1 MSEERKPQADANS
14 GLDNLFRNTL
24 ESHQIEPSGS
34 LWKGISRKLLRAE
47 LAHFNFINLPKA
59 FWIGAA
65 GVVLIGMILLVNQ
78 IPDGKT
84 TENNYSPTLLNK
96 STDRSGTT
104 ASTGNGTVHI
114 GQNPMAV
121 SANNPAPTVQLP
133 SSVPQTLK
141 NSGSPLLASNNSSRT
156 IKTNKTNH
164 ASFLPS
170 GSKSLTASSSENQ
183 SPEGYLLSTQVRKTN
198 NYELKYL
205 PFLNINNL
213 FPNETDDTLLRFNN
227 LSGIMN
233 IPLKTKV
240 VIPQFYTFNLGI
252 SPELSIYRSADRYS
266 EANYWLNA
274 GVTYHTGRF
283 SVQSGVGLGYVFDH
297 ANYRVNYKSKDSI
310 GYFTSIISFIVN
322 PGNIVVYTTKDV
334 PVYDSLQHIADDRAI
349 NRYTYLQ
356 IPLMLGYELFESN
369 HFSLGIK
376 AGPSISFL
384 IGSKQASPYLDYPNA
399 RLIRVD
405 NNTLSR
411 VKMNW
416 EIQAALDLEY
426 RLVKN
431 ISMYAQPYYKHYFKP
446 FETGESTSNSARDPY
461 SIGIEVGARINFGQK
476 RIKP

>member
-24 ESHQIEPSGS
+24 DSHQVEPSRG

-65 GVVLIGMILLVNQ
+65 GAVLVGMILLVNQ

-84 TENNYSPTLLNK
+84 TENDYAPIVLKKNPDGKATAAA
-96 STDRSGTT
+96 SG
-104 ASTGNGTVHI
+104 NQTVHT
-114 GQNPMAV
+114 GRNPVAITGSS
-121 SANNPAPTVQLP
+121 SAMVVQ
-133 SSVPQTLK
+133 QTHLHA
-141 NSGSPLLASNNSSRT
+141 GSQVLASNNSNR
-156 IKTNKTNH
+156 IIETNKTNH
-164 ASFLPS
+164 AAIVSPETVSLIPS
-170 GSKSLTASSSENQ
+170 NTEKQ
-183 SPEGYLLSTQVRKTN
+183 SPEGNVINSQVRNTN
-198 NYELKYL
+198 SYELKYL
-205 PFLNINNL
+205 PVLNSTNL
-213 FPNETDDTLLRFNN
+213 FTSEADDTLLRFTN
-227 LSGIMN
+227 LNGIMN

-240 VIPQFYTFNLGI
+240 EIPQFYTFNLGI
-252 SPELSIYRSADRYS
+252 SPELSLYRTADRYS
-266 EANYWLNA
+266 ETNYWLNT
-274 GVTYHTGRF
+274 GVTYHAGRF
-283 SVQSGVGLGYVFDH
+283 SIQTGVGLGYIFDH

-322 PGNIVVYTTKDV
+322 PGNIVVFTTKDF

-356 IPLMLGYELFESN
+356 IPLMLGYELFETN

-376 AGPSISFL
+376 VGPAISFL
-384 IGSKQASPYLDYPNA
+384 IGTKEALPFIDYPNA
-399 RLIRVD
+399 RLIRVE

-431 ISMYAQPYYKHYFKP
+431 FSMYAQPYYKHYFKP
-446 FETGESTSNSARDPY
+446 FATGESTSTSAKDPY
-461 SIGIEVGARINFGQK
+461 SIGIEVGARFNFGQK

>member
-24 ESHQIEPSGS
+24 DSHQIEPSGG

-65 GVVLIGMILLVNQ
+65 GAVLVGMIFLVNQ

-84 TENNYSPTLLNK
+84 TENDYAPIVLKKSPDGKAN
-96 STDRSGTT
+96 
-104 ASTGNGTVHI
+104 
-114 GQNPMAV
+114 V
-121 SANNPAPTVQLP
+121 SVQ
-133 SSVPQTLK
+133 QTHLHP
-141 NSGSPLLASNNSSRT
+141 GSPVLASNNSTR
-156 IKTNKTNH
+156 IVKTNKTDH
-164 ASFLPS
+164 AAIVSSETVSLIPS
-170 GSKSLTASSSENQ
+170 NTENQ
-183 SPEGYLLSTQVRKTN
+183 SREDQVINSQVSNTSS
-198 NYELKYL
+198 YELKYL
-205 PFLNINNL
+205 PVLNSTNL
-213 FPNETDDTLLRFNN
+213 FTSEAEDTLLRFTNPK
-227 LSGIMN
+227 GIMN
-233 IPLKTKV
+233 IPVKTKV
-240 VIPQFYTFNLGI
+240 EIPQFYTFNLGI
-252 SPELSIYRSADRYS
+252 SPELSIYRNADRYS
-266 EANYWLNA
+266 ETNYWLNT
-274 GVTYHTGRF
+274 GVTYHAGRF
-283 SVQSGVGLGYVFDH
+283 SIQTGVGLGYIFDH

-322 PGNIVVYTTKDV
+322 PGNIVVFTTKDI

-356 IPLMLGYELFESN
+356 IPLMLGYELFETN

-376 AGPSISFL
+376 AGPAISFL
-384 IGSKQASPYLDYPNA
+384 IGTKEALPFIDYPNA
-399 RLIRVD
+399 RLIRVE

-431 ISMYAQPYYKHYFKP
+431 FSIYAQPYYKHYFKP
-446 FETGESTSNSARDPY
+446 FETGESTPNSARDPY
-461 SIGIEVGARINFGQK
+461 SVGIEVGARFNFGQK